1 MLQNATPF
9 GELAF
14 AILQAKGVTEC
25 KTRRTELTPDEKRR
39 FHRILCDGEVIVR
52 HGESIIKAPLIDL
65 SLKGALTGRPET
77 WVCDVGTACRLEILL
92 DNSDTPIMMDTVVSH
107 AESDHIGF
115 RCEHID
121 IDSISFLKRL
131 VELNLG
137 DAAMLERELK
147 SLG

>member
-1 MLQNATPF
+1 LPS
-9 GELAF
+9 
-14 AILQAKGVTEC
+14 
-25 KTRRTELTPDEKRR
+25 DEKRR

-52 HGESIIKAPLIDL
+52 CGEAIFKAPLIDL
-65 SLKGALTGRPET
+65 SLKGALSGRPDN
-77 WVCDVGTACRLEILL
+77 WSAVPDTACRLEILL
-92 DNSDTPIMMDTVVSH
+92 DSSDTPINMDVIVAH
-107 AESDHIGF
+107 VESDHIGF

-137 DAAMLERELK
+137 DSSVLERELK

>member
-1 MLQNATPF
+1 M
-9 GELAF
+9 
-14 AILQAKGVTEC
+14 
-25 KTRRTELTPDEKRR
+25 TPDEKRR

-65 SLKGALTGRPET
+65 SLKGALTGRPDNWT
-77 WVCDVGTACRLEILL
+77 ADLGTACRLEILL
-92 DNSDTPIMMDTVVSH
+92 ENSDTPIMMDTVVSH

-147 SLG
+147 ALG